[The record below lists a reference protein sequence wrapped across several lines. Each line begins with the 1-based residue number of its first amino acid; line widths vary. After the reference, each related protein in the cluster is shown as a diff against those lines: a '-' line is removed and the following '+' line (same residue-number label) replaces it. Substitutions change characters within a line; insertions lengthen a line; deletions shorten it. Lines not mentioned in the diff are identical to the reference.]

1 MTNCTKQILPQY
13 TVETYIERLRQYT
26 DNTCKTLKASG
37 VGSTY
42 LNMISK
48 RFTDAVAETT
58 MLCGTER
65 IAMLARY
72 MQISDKFCC
81 TAADVRC
88 TALNAVKKFCAQDVL
103 TCFGVETLAEKL
115 CNAVP
120 AEYWYATDMR
130 ESGDKT
136 RNAWC
141 SAVFPKTYH
150 RIPELKELRDSA
162 RLTAFFSNIKTTPNG
177 ISLFGGR
184 ECVVDILDSNGN
196 TVYKQCLMAA
206 GTLINT
212 NTATTLRVYMDDSML
227 LVRTYIADDS
237 SGVKGR
243 EALYITAYS
252 VADDCRY
259 VLSQPII

>member
-1 MTNCTKQILPQY
+1 MATNTKQIAPQY
-13 TVETYIERLRQYT
+13 TVESYIEHLKQYT
-26 DNTCKTLKASG
+26 DETCKCWQARGMGKQYIDNLQERYT
-37 VGSTY
+37 
-42 LNMISK
+42 
-48 RFTDAVAETT
+48 RAVAETAN
-58 MLCGTER
+58 LQGVER
-65 IAMLARY
+65 IETLARY
-72 MQISDKFCC
+72 VQTTDSFCRTPGDIRS
-81 TAADVRC
+81 TAVR
-88 TALNAVKKFCAQDVL
+88 TVKKYCARDVQA
-103 TCFGVETLAEKL
+103 CFGVEALAEKL

-184 ECVVDILDSNGN
+184 ECVVDILDSSGN
-196 TVYKQCLMAA
+196 TVYKQCLMAT
-206 GTLINT
+206 GTLINP
-212 NTATTLRVYMDDSML
+212 NTDTTLRVYMDDSML

-243 EALYITAYS
+243 RALYITAYS

-259 VLSQPII
+259 VLAQPIN